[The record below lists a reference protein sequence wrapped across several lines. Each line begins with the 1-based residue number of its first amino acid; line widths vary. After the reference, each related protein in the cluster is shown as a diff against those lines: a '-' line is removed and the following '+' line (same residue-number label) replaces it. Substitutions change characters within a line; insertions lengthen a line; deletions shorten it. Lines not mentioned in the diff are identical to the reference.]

1 MSALPL
7 EPCPTVDLI
16 FPINGRFLPRDHAQ
30 ALKDALCQ
38 AWPWLEAEPL
48 AGVQG
53 IKLVPGLEP
62 QAMLS
67 GRAKLLLRL
76 SRERAAELVKGTA
89 MDLQVAG
96 QALHLGVPHVR
107 ELVPHTTMYAY
118 HVAAAEADTDET
130 TFMAGVTQALSALG
144 VGGERVCGKRQQLAL
159 ASGRV
164 TTFSLMLHG
173 LAPAPSLHLQQHGI
187 GPHRLL
193 GCGIFIPQKS
203 AAAV

>member
-1 MSALPL
+1 MIATA

-16 FPINGRFLPRDHAQ
+16 FPLNGRFLPRDHAQ
-30 ALKDALCQ
+30 ALKDALCR

-53 IKLVPGLEP
+53 IKLVPGLEA

-76 SRERAAELVKGTA
+76 SRERATELLSGTA
-89 MDLQVAG
+89 ITLEVAG
-96 QALHLGVPHVR
+96 QALRLDVPHVR
-107 ELVPHTTMYAY
+107 ELVPHTTLYAY
-118 HVAAAEADTDET
+118 HVAAADADEVG
-130 TFMAGVTQALSALG
+130 FMAEVTQALSTLG
-144 VGGERVCGKRQQLAL
+144 VGGERVCGKRQQLTL
-159 ASGRV
+159 ASGTV

-173 LAPAPSLHLQQHGI
+173 LAPEPSLHLQQHGI

-193 GCGIFIPQKS
+193 GCGIFIPHKS

>member
-1 MSALPL
+1 MSALAL

-16 FPINGRFLPRDHAQ
+16 FPISGRFLPRDHAQ
-30 ALKDALCQ
+30 ALKDALCR
-38 AWPWLEAEPL
+38 AWPWLDAEPL
-48 AGVQG
+48 AGVQA
-53 IKLVPGLEP
+53 IKLVPGLEA

-76 SRERAAELVKGTA
+76 SRQRATELINGRA
-89 MDLQVAG
+89 IDLLVAG
-96 QALHLGVPHVR
+96 QALHVGVPHVR
-107 ELVPHTTMYAY
+107 ELVPHTTLYAY
-118 HVAAAEADTDET
+118 HVAAADADEAA
-130 TFMAGVTQALSALG
+130 FMAGVTQALSGLG

-159 ASGRV
+159 ASGTV

-173 LAPAPSLHLQQHGI
+173 LAPEPSLHLQQHGI

-193 GCGIFIPQKS
+193 GCGIFIPHKS

>member
-1 MSALPL
+1 MTAAAEL
-7 EPCPTVDLI
+7 CPTVDLI
-16 FPINGRFLPRDHAQ
+16 FPISGRFLPRDHAQ
-30 ALKDALCQ
+30 SLKDALCQ

-53 IKLVPGLEP
+53 IKLVPGLET

-76 SRERAAELVKGTA
+76 SRERATELLSGTA
-89 MDLQVAG
+89 IALEVAG
-96 QALHLGVPHVR
+96 QALRLDVPHVR
-107 ELVPHTTMYAY
+107 ELVPHTTLYAY
-118 HVAAAEADTDET
+118 HVAAADADEVA
-130 TFMAGVTQALSALG
+130 FMAGVTQDLSALG
-144 VGGERVCGKRQQLAL
+144 VGGERVCGKRQQLTL
-159 ASGRV
+159 ASGTV

-173 LAPAPSLHLQQHGI
+173 LAHEPSLHLQQHGI

-193 GCGIFIPQKS
+193 GCGIFIPHKS

>member
-1 MSALPL
+1 
-7 EPCPTVDLI
+7 
-16 FPINGRFLPRDHAQ
+16 LPRDHAQ
-30 ALKDALCQ
+30 ALKNALCR

-53 IKLVPGLEP
+53 IKLVPGLEV

-76 SRERAAELVKGTA
+76 SRARASELLNGPAV
-89 MDLQVAG
+89 DLEVAG
-96 QALHLGVPHVR
+96 QALHLDVPHVR
-107 ELVPHTTMYAY
+107 ELVPHTTLYAY
-118 HVAAAEADTDET
+118 HVAAADADEVA
-130 TFMAGVTQALSALG
+130 FMATIARELAGLG

-159 ASGRV
+159 ASGAV

-173 LAPAPSLHLQQHGI
+173 LAPEPSLHLQQHGI

-193 GCGIFIPQKS
+193 GCGIFIPHKS

>member
-1 MSALPL
+1 MTAATDL
-7 EPCPTVDLI
+7 CPTVDLI
-16 FPINGRFLPRDHAQ
+16 FPISGRFLPRDHAQ
-30 ALKDALCQ
+30 ALKNALCR

-53 IKLVPGLEP
+53 IKLVPGLEA

-76 SRERAAELVKGTA
+76 SRARASELLNGPAV
-89 MDLQVAG
+89 DLEVAG
-96 QALHLGVPHVR
+96 QALHLDVPHVR
-107 ELVPHTTMYAY
+107 ELVPHTTLYAY
-118 HVAAAEADTDET
+118 HVAAADADEVA
-130 TFMAGVTQALSALG
+130 FMATIARELAGLG

-159 ASGRV
+159 ASGAV

-173 LAPAPSLHLQQHGI
+173 LAPEPSLHLQQHGI

-193 GCGIFIPQKS
+193 GCGIFIPHKS

>member
-1 MSALPL
+1 MSALAL

-16 FPINGRFLPRDHAQ
+16 FPISGRFLPRDHAQ
-30 ALKDALCQ
+30 ALKDALCR
-38 AWPWLEAEPL
+38 AWPWLEVEPL
-48 AGVQG
+48 AGVQC

-76 SRERAAELVKGTA
+76 SRERATELINATA
-89 MDLQVAG
+89 IDLEVAD

-107 ELVPHTTMYAY
+107 ELVPHTTLYAF
-118 HVAAAEADTDET
+118 HVAATDADEVA
-130 TFMAGVTQALSALG
+130 FMASVTQALSGLG
-144 VGGERVCGKRQQLAL
+144 VGGERVCGKRQQLTL
-159 ASGRV
+159 ASGV
-164 TTFSLMLHG
+164 VPTFSLMLHG
-173 LAPAPSLHLQQHGI
+173 LAPEPSLHLQRHGI

-193 GCGIFIPQKS
+193 GCGIFIPHKS

>member
-1 MSALPL
+1 MTDLSLG
-7 EPCPTVDLI
+7 PCPTVDLI
-16 FPINGRFLPRDHAQ
+16 FPISGRFLPRDHAL
-30 ALKDALCQ
+30 ALKDALCNV
-38 AWPWLEAEPL
+38 WPWLEAEPL
-48 AGVQG
+48 AGVQA

-76 SRERAAELVKGTA
+76 SRERANALLKGRA
-89 MDLQVAG
+89 IELQVAG
-96 QALHLGVPHVR
+96 QALHVGVPHVR
-107 ELVPHTTMYAY
+107 ELVPHTTLYAY
-118 HVAAAEADTDET
+118 HVAAADADEAS
-130 TFMAGVTQALSALG
+130 FMTAATQALSGLG

-159 ASGRV
+159 ASGAL

-173 LAPAPSLHLQQHGI
+173 LAPEPSLHLQQHGI

-193 GCGIFIPQKS
+193 GCGIFIPHKS

>member
-1 MSALPL
+1 MTAADT

-16 FPINGRFLPRDHAQ
+16 FPLSGRFLPRDHAQ
-30 ALKDALCQ
+30 ALKDALCD

-48 AGVQG
+48 AGVQC

-76 SRERAAELVKGTA
+76 SRERANELINA
-89 MDLQVAG
+89 NAIDLEVAG
-96 QALHLGVPHVR
+96 QALRLDVPHVR
-107 ELVPHTTMYAY
+107 ELVAHTTLYAF
-118 HVAAAEADTDET
+118 HVAASDADEVA
-130 TFMAGVTQALSALG
+130 FMAGVTQALSGLG
-144 VGGERVCGKRQQLAL
+144 VGGERVCGKRQQLTL
-159 ASGRV
+159 ASGAV

-173 LAPAPSLHLQQHGI
+173 LAPEPSLHLQQHGI

-193 GCGIFIPQKS
+193 GCGIFIPHKS

>member
-1 MSALPL
+1 MTAATDL
-7 EPCPTVDLI
+7 CPTVDLI
-16 FPINGRFLPRDHAQ
+16 FPISGRFLPRDHAQ
-30 ALKDALCQ
+30 ALKNALCR

-53 IKLVPGLEP
+53 IKLVPGLEV

-76 SRERAAELVKGTA
+76 SRARASELLNGPAV
-89 MDLQVAG
+89 DLEVAG
-96 QALHLGVPHVR
+96 QALHLDVPHVR
-107 ELVPHTTMYAY
+107 ELVPHTTLYAY
-118 HVAAAEADTDET
+118 HVAAADADEVA
-130 TFMAGVTQALSALG
+130 FMATIARELAGLG

-159 ASGRV
+159 ASGAV

-173 LAPAPSLHLQQHGI
+173 LAPEPSLHLQQHGI

-193 GCGIFIPQKS
+193 GCGIFIPHKS

>member
-1 MSALPL
+1 MSAAAP

-16 FPINGRFLPRDHAQ
+16 FPLSGRFLPRDHAQ
-30 ALKDALCQ
+30 ALKDALCR

-48 AGVQG
+48 AGVQA

-76 SRERAAELVKGTA
+76 SRERANALLKGTA
-89 MDLQVAG
+89 IDLQVAG
-96 QALHLGVPHVR
+96 QALHLGMPHVR
-107 ELVPHTTMYAY
+107 ELVPHTTLYAY
-118 HVAAAEADTDET
+118 HVAARDSDEVG
-130 TFMAGVTQALSALG
+130 FMAEVTRALTGLG
-144 VGGERVCGKRQQLAL
+144 VGGERVCGKRQQMAL

-173 LAPAPSLHLQQHGI
+173 LAPEPSLHLQQHGI

-193 GCGIFIPQKS
+193 GCGIFIPHKS

>member
-1 MSALPL
+1 MSTPAL

-16 FPINGRFLPRDHAQ
+16 FPLSGRFLPRDHAQ
-30 ALKDALCQ
+30 VLKDALCS

-76 SRERAAELVKGTA
+76 SRERANALISGTA
-89 MDLQVAG
+89 IDLQVAG
-96 QALHLGVPHVR
+96 HALRLDVPHVR
-107 ELVPHTTMYAY
+107 ELVPHTTLYAY
-118 HVAAAEADTDET
+118 HVAAADADEVA
-130 TFMAGVTQALSALG
+130 FMAEVTRALSALG

-159 ASGRV
+159 TNGTV

-173 LAPAPSLHLQQHGI
+173 LAPEPSLHLQQHGI
-187 GPHRLL
+187 GAHRLL
-193 GCGIFIPQKS
+193 GCGIFIPHKS

>member
-1 MSALPL
+1 MSPTTTA
-7 EPCPTVDLI
+7 PCPTVDLI
-16 FPINGRFLPRDHAQ
+16 FPLSGRFLPRDHAQ
-30 ALKDALCQ
+30 ALKDALCS

-53 IKLVPGLEP
+53 IKLVPGLDA

-76 SRERAAELVKGTA
+76 SRARATELMNA
-89 MDLQVAG
+89 AAIDLQVAG
-96 QALHLGVPHVR
+96 QALHLDVPHVR
-107 ELVPHTTMYAY
+107 ELVPHTTLYAY
-118 HVAAAEADTDET
+118 HVAAKDADET
-130 TFMAGVTQALSALG
+130 GFMAEVTRALTGLG
-144 VGGERVCGKRQQLAL
+144 VGGERVCGKRQQMAL
-159 ASGRV
+159 ASGTV

-173 LAPAPSLHLQQHGI
+173 LGPEPSLHLQQHGI

-193 GCGIFIPQKS
+193 GCGIFIPHKS

>member
-1 MSALPL
+1 MTAATDL
-7 EPCPTVDLI
+7 CPTVDLI
-16 FPINGRFLPRDHAQ
+16 FPISGRFLPRDHAQ
-30 ALKDALCQ
+30 ALKNALCR

-53 IKLVPGLEP
+53 IKLVPGLEA

-76 SRERAAELVKGTA
+76 SRARASELLNGPAV
-89 MDLQVAG
+89 DLEVAG
-96 QALHLGVPHVR
+96 QALRLDVPHVR
-107 ELVPHTTMYAY
+107 ELVPHTTLYAY
-118 HVAAAEADTDET
+118 HVAAADGDEVA
-130 TFMAGVTQALSALG
+130 FMATVARELAGLG

-159 ASGRV
+159 ASGAV

-173 LAPAPSLHLQQHGI
+173 LAPEPSLHLQQHGI

-193 GCGIFIPQKS
+193 GCGIFIPHKS

>member
-1 MSALPL
+1 MTAADTEL
-7 EPCPTVDLI
+7 CPTVDLI
-16 FPINGRFLPRDHAQ
+16 FPLSGRFLPRDHAQ
-30 ALKDALCQ
+30 ALKDALCR

-76 SRERAAELVKGTA
+76 SRERANELINA
-89 MDLQVAG
+89 NAIDLEVAG
-96 QALHLGVPHVR
+96 QALRLDVPHVR
-107 ELVPHTTMYAY
+107 ELVAHTTLYAF
-118 HVAAAEADTDET
+118 HVAASGADEVA
-130 TFMAGVTQALSALG
+130 FMASVTQALSGLG
-144 VGGERVCGKRQQLAL
+144 VGGERVCGKRQQLTL
-159 ASGRV
+159 ASGVV

-173 LAPAPSLHLQQHGI
+173 LAPEPSLHLQQHGI

-193 GCGIFIPQKS
+193 GCGIFIPHKS

>member
-1 MSALPL
+1 MSAAAP

-16 FPINGRFLPRDHAQ
+16 FPLSGRFLPRDHAQ
-30 ALKDALCQ
+30 ALKDALCRT
-38 AWPWLEAEPL
+38 WPWLDAEPQ
-48 AGVQG
+48 AGVQS
-53 IKLVPGLEP
+53 IKLVPGLEA

-76 SRERAAELVKGTA
+76 SRERATELVQGKA
-89 MDLQVAG
+89 IDLQVAD
-96 QALHLGVPHVR
+96 QALRLGVPHVR

-118 HVAAAEADTDET
+118 HVAAANADEAD
-130 TFMAGVTQALSALG
+130 FMTGVSQALSALG

-159 ASGRV
+159 ASGTV
-164 TTFSLMLHG
+164 TTFSLMLHS
-173 LAPAPSLHLQQHGI
+173 LAPEPSLHLQQHGI

-193 GCGIFIPQKS
+193 GCGIFIPHKS

>member
-1 MSALPL
+1 MIPAAT

-30 ALKDALCQ
+30 ALKDALCR

-53 IKLVPGLEP
+53 IKLVPGLEA

-76 SRERAAELVKGTA
+76 SRPRATELLSSPA
-89 MDLQVAG
+89 IDLEVAG
-96 QALHLGVPHVR
+96 QALHLDVPHVR
-107 ELVPHTTMYAY
+107 ELVPHTTLYAY
-118 HVAAAEADTDET
+118 HVAAADPDEVA
-130 TFMAGVTQALSALG
+130 FMTAVTRELAALG
-144 VGGERVCGKRQQLAL
+144 VGGERVCGKRQRLTL
-159 ASGRV
+159 ASGAV
-164 TTFSLMLHG
+164 TTFSLMLHA
-173 LAPAPSLHLQQHGI
+173 LAPEPSLHLQQHGL

-193 GCGIFIPQKS
+193 GCGIFIPHKS

>member
-1 MSALPL
+1 MTPATEL
-7 EPCPTVDLI
+7 CPTVDLI
-16 FPINGRFLPRDHAQ
+16 FPISGRFLPRDHAQ
-30 ALKDALCQ
+30 ALKDALCH

-53 IKLVPGLEP
+53 IKLVPGLEA

-76 SRERAAELVKGTA
+76 SRGRATELLGGA
-89 MDLQVAG
+89 AIDLEVAG
-96 QALHLGVPHVR
+96 QALRLDVPHVR
-107 ELVPHTTMYAY
+107 ELVPHTTLYAY
-118 HVAAAEADTDET
+118 HVAANDADEVG
-130 TFMAGVTQALSALG
+130 FMADVTQALSALG
-144 VGGERVCGKRQQLAL
+144 VGGERVCGKRQHLTL
-159 ASGRV
+159 ASSRV

-173 LAPAPSLHLQQHGI
+173 LAPEPSLHLQQRGI

-193 GCGIFIPQKS
+193 GCGIFIPHKS

>member
-1 MSALPL
+1 MTPTAT

-16 FPINGRFLPRDHAQ
+16 FPLSGRFLPRDHAQ
-30 ALKDALCQ
+30 ALRDALCR

-53 IKLVPGLEP
+53 IKLVPGLEA

-76 SRERAAELVKGTA
+76 SRARATELINGTA
-89 MDLQVAG
+89 IDLEVAG
-96 QALHLGVPHVR
+96 QALRLDVPHVR
-107 ELVPHTTMYAY
+107 ELVPHTTLYAY
-118 HVAAAEADTDET
+118 HVAAADAIEVA
-130 TFMAGVTQALSALG
+130 FMADVARELAELG

-159 ASGRV
+159 ASGVV

-173 LAPAPSLHLQQHGI
+173 LAPEPSLHLQQHGI

-193 GCGIFIPQKS
+193 GCGIFIPHKS